1 MLLVTFG
8 RPCGMLS
15 LAVKAIYNLPILGP
29 SVSDEE
35 TIYCHGNCMVA
46 MIYQAITYRRPRNE
60 VHLLSASL
68 YMWQRRAV
76 GGSRELIWGHPYPLY
91 NHCR

>member
-1 MLLVTFG
+1 
-8 RPCGMLS
+8 MLS
-15 LAVKAIYNLPILGP
+15 LAVKAIYNLPILGL

-46 MIYQAITYRRPRNE
+46 TYDLSGYYFRVPCKE

-76 GGSRELIWGHPYPLY
+76 GGSRVLIWGHPNPLY